1 MTDQKPF
8 TGRTRQRRTRWG
20 VATGE
25 IASRTLI
32 TVGGIG
38 TIVAVSTVFV
48 FLLWVVVP
56 LFLPAQMTPARE
68 VPAAWIAADETDGAV
83 LEFGVDEFQTTG
95 WVLNSRGVVT
105 SFEVETGRSL
115 AEQDLELDSLLTS
128 VASVPGYAVHYLA
141 GEDGNVRE
149 ADFGFATDFLLP
161 EDVTEE
167 ARALTED
174 QVMLYETDDDIGM
187 LQKTTQGQYRFQTL
201 NVDVGDAME
210 FFTTPV
216 RLLTA
221 SMPGN
226 ELILGAMSNDGEL
239 IVRRHAKRENIL
251 TGTSSWEEIDAATV
265 TIEKRD
271 GALPKNLLATGA
283 GDQLFVI
290 WEDGFLRR
298 FNIRRLEAG
307 LHVAEEV
314 DLLPNAN
321 ARLSHVDFIL
331 GQNTFIAADQ
341 NGDLRS
347 WFNIRDA
354 QAATSDKTTLVSAQ
368 TFPPTG
374 SPVTAFAASSRSRI
388 FAVGSHDGRITLY
401 QATTGSQLATQSPSA
416 ESSASE
422 NKAPISHLL
431 LTPKDDGVISIVG
444 DRIARFVLDPR
455 HPEATWTSIFRP
467 LWYESYPER
476 EHVWQ
481 SSGANQDLE
490 PKLGLM
496 PLIFGSLKATLYSML
511 IGAPLALLAAIYTS
525 EFLTPSLRVKVKPT
539 IELMASLPSVV
550 LGFLAALVFAPFV
563 ETMISTIIAGAFSLP
578 LCMLLGAF
586 AWQLIPDQWSIALA
600 RWRLLF
606 IALSIPCGILVAAL
620 MAPLVEKVVFAGDMH
635 RWLDG
640 QIGTGI
646 GGWFLLFLPLCFA
659 GMGLVTSR
667 YINPWMRER
676 SHRHLWSG
684 KRFIMIDGVKF
695 IVIAALGLLTSFAL
709 ALVFHAVGWD
719 PRGIFFGTYVQ
730 RNALVVGFVMG
741 FAIIPIIYT
750 IADDALAAVP
760 EHLRSASLGAGAT
773 QWQTAVR
780 IVVPAATSGLF
791 SALMIG
797 LGRAVG
803 ETMIVLMAGGNTPI
817 MDWNVFNGFRTL
829 SANIAVELPEAV
841 RNSTHYRMLF
851 LAALSLFVLTF
862 IVNTI
867 AEVVRIRFR
876 RRIVEL

>member
-1 MTDQKPF
+1 M
-8 TGRTRQRRTRWG
+8 
-20 VATGE
+20 
-25 IASRTLI
+25 SRVLI

-48 FLLWVVVP
+48 FLLWVVIP
-56 LFLPAQMTPARE
+56 LFLPAHLGFIRE
-68 VPAAWIAADETDGAV
+68 VPGAWIANNGTEDAAGATETDANPV

-95 WVLNSRGVVT
+95 WVLDARGVVT
-105 SFEVETGRSL
+105 SFEVKTGQSL
-115 AEQDLELDSLLTS
+115 TEQDLELESPLTA
-128 VASVPGYAVHYLA
+128 VTSVPGFSVHYLA
-141 GEDGNVRE
+141 GEDGKVRE
-149 ADFGFATDFLLP
+149 ADFGFATDFLP
-161 EDVTEE
+161 SDDVSDE
-167 ARALTED
+167 ARALAPE
-174 QVMLYETDDDIGM
+174 QMMLYETEDDVGM

-201 NVDVGDAME
+201 NVEVGEAME
-210 FFTTPV
+210 FFTAPV

-226 ELILGAMSNDGEL
+226 ELILAAMSAEGEL
-239 IVRRHAKRENIL
+239 TVRRHAKRENLL
-251 TGTSSWEEIDAATV
+251 TGTTSWEESDSATL
-265 TIEKRD
+265 TIEKRN
-271 GALPKNLLATGA
+271 GSLPKHLLATGA

-290 WEDGFLRR
+290 WEDGLLRR
-298 FNIRRLEAG
+298 FNIRRLAKG
-307 LHVAEEV
+307 LVAAEEI
-314 DLLPNAN
+314 DLLPA
-321 ARLSHVDFIL
+321 AEAHLSHVGFIL
-331 GQNTFIAADQ
+331 GQNTFIAADTQ
-341 NGDLRS
+341 GELRS
-347 WFNIRDA
+347 WFSVRDA
-354 QAATSDKTTLVSAQ
+354 QAATPDKTTLVSAQ
-368 TFPPTG
+368 TYPPTG
-374 SPVTAFAASSRSRI
+374 SPVTAFSASSRSRI
-388 FAVGSHDGRITLY
+388 FAVGSDDSRISIY
-401 QATTGSQLATQSPSA
+401 QATTGSRLASKLLSA
-416 ESSASE
+416 DSVKKSTAPTSGASNGE
-422 NKAPISHLL
+422 KRQPITHLL
-431 LTPKDDGVISIVG
+431 LTPKDDGLISIAG
-444 DRIARFVLDPR
+444 DRFVQFAFDPR
-455 HPEATWTSIFRP
+455 HPEATFTSIFRP
-467 LWYESYPER
+467 LWYESYPEE

-490 PKLGLM
+490 PKFGLM

-563 ETMISTIIAGAFSLP
+563 EEVISTIIAGAFCLP
-578 LCMLLGAF
+578 ICMLAGAF
-586 AWQLIPDQWSIALA
+586 LWQLIPEPWSVILA
-600 RWRLLF
+600 RWRLAF
-606 IALSIPCGILVAAL
+606 IALCIPIGMSVSTLLGPV
-620 MAPLVEKVVFAGDMH
+620 VDNVVFAGDMH

-640 QIGTGI
+640 QIGTGT
-646 GGWFLLFLPLCFA
+646 GGWFLLFLPLSFI
-659 GMGLVTSR
+659 GMGVISSR
-667 YINPWMRER
+667 WINPWMRER
-676 SHRHLWSG
+676 SHRRLWSG
-684 KRFIMIDGVKF
+684 KRFIVIDGVKF
-695 IVIAALGLLTSFAL
+695 ALLGVVSLLASWLIALGLNAFGL
-709 ALVFHAVGWD
+709 D

-803 ETMIVLMAGGNTPI
+803 ETMIVLMAGGNTPV

-851 LAALSLFVLTF
+851 LAALSLFILTF

-867 AEVVRIRFR
+867 AELVRIRFR